1 MKIIDDYKEVKR
13 NHANFFKKF
22 KPKQR
27 IQHKD
32 EVISLK
38 REIDQFESQIING
51 LLNYR
56 FNYSMVFDLLKKSSD
71 HHFLKEDDRIK
82 KFLLDSSIK
91 ESIGFDQK
99 NRHDILKEF
108 EDLCNEVWK
117 DYIIT
122 DEEREEL
129 NEFCLDNKIDR
140 TQQFLVERK
149 VASKYSTDF
158 DINKIINHYYSSEN
172 YNINEIKNV
181 LSKEYKI
188 EADLERIKIVT
199 SQIDS
204 KLTEDEDPV
213 EGSSV
218 LLKTLSFNSNKKVYV
233 IVVDEITSP
242 YDFELSFKSDE
253 ANSFKVFL
261 EKKTVDNNDENRII
275 DIITDAICY
284 NLTTESSSTAEFCSL
299 KPKVRENIIAQFIS

>member
-1 MKIIDDYKEVKR
+1 MKIVEDYIKIKGK
-13 NHANFFKKF
+13 HSDFFKNYT
-22 KPKQR
+22 PKQR
-27 IQHKD
+27 IKHKD
-32 EVISLK
+32 QVVKLK
-38 REIDQFESQIING
+38 REIDQIESQIING
-51 LLNYR
+51 LLSYR
-56 FNYSMVFDLLKKSSD
+56 FNYSMVYNQLKDKSE
-71 HHFLKEDDRIK
+71 HHFLDDDDRIK
-82 KFLLDSSIK
+82 KFLLDNSIK

-99 NRHDILKEF
+99 NRQDTIKEF

-122 DEEREEL
+122 DDEREEL
-129 NEFCLDNKIDR
+129 NEFCLENKIDR
-140 TQQFLVERK
+140 TQQFLIERK

-158 DINKIINHYYSSEN
+158 DINKIITHYYSFEN
-172 YNINEIKNV
+172 YTIDEIKTV

-199 SQIDS
+199 NDIDS
-204 KLTEDEDPV
+204 KLTEEQDPV
-213 EGSSV
+213 DGSST
-218 LLKTLSFNSNKKVYV
+218 LLKTISFNSNKKVYV

-284 NLTTESSSTAEFCSL
+284 NLTAESSSPADFLSL
-299 KPKVRENIIAQFIS
+299 KPSVRDNVIEQFNS

>member
-13 NHANFFKKF
+13 NHAKFFKKF

-27 IQHKD
+27 IKHKD
-32 EVISLK
+32 QVISLK

-122 DEEREEL
+122 DDEREEL

-158 DINKIINHYYSSEN
+158 DINKIINHYYTSEN
-172 YNINEIKNV
+172 YDINEIKNV

-233 IVVDEITSP
+233 IVVDKITSP

-253 ANSFKVFL
+253 SNSFKVFL
-261 EKKTVDNNDENRII
+261 EKKTIDNNDENRII

-284 NLTTESSSTAEFCSL
+284 NLTTESSSTVEFCSL